1 MNIIKRE
8 LKANLKSFII
18 WALALSVIFLTAS
31 TEFEAYYGNEE
42 IMEAMRTFEQLFLAL
57 GVSIEDMT
65 TPKGFLVLVSIYI
78 YLPLSIYAGL
88 LGSGIIS
95 KEEKDKTAEFLFT
108 MPTSRTRVITAKLI
122 VSIFY
127 IVLLDLVAV
136 GINILAYSRFDLTS
150 DFYQFTLYLWL
161 GVLLTELIFLSIGM
175 LLSSVLY
182 QYKLSGSITIGLLIS
197 TFMVSMLIGF
207 VDEAEF
213 LQYITPFQ
221 FFPAEKMATSTF
233 ELIYLLLTFIL
244 VVSSI
249 YGLYYFYKKRDLT
262 I

>member
-18 WALALSVIFLTAS
+18 WAVALSVIFLTAS
-31 TEFEAYYGNEE
+31 TEFEAYYGNED
-42 IMEAMRTFEQLFLAL
+42 IIEAMKTFEQLFAAL

-108 MPTSRTRVITAKLI
+108 MPTSRRRVITAKLI
-122 VSIFY
+122 VSIIY
-127 IVLLDLVAV
+127 IILLDIVAI
-136 GINILAYSRFDLTS
+136 GINIFAYSRFELSS

-161 GVLLTELIFLSIGM
+161 GVLITELIFLSIGM
-175 LLSSVLY
+175 FLSSVLN
-182 QYKLSGSITIGLLIS
+182 QYKLSGSITIGILIS
-197 TFMVSMLIGF
+197 TFMISMLIGF
-207 VDEAEF
+207 VEEAEF

-221 FFPAEKMATSTF
+221 FFPAEKMANTSF
-233 ELIYLLLTFIL
+233 EFVYLLITFVI
-244 VVSSI
+244 VCSSI
-249 YGLYYFYKKRDLT
+249 GGLYYFYQKRDLT